1 VFSQGQAHSGQAQH
15 VNCTDQGELRMMS
28 AHYYTLQN
36 LVSCQ
41 VQLGDLCATLNCK
54 IGIWAIHLVKAL
66 TI

>member
-1 VFSQGQAHSGQAQH
+1 MCSVKVRHTVVRHNTLTAQIK
-15 VNCTDQGELRMMS
+15 VSFAGCLLII
-28 AHYYTLQN
+28 TLQN